1 MKSNV
6 THTGNSIGPWRAV
19 LISLILLI
27 SSTVVGLADETDP
40 NPLEPVD
47 TSSPRATFLAFNHYA
62 EKAYRAWRMREG
74 IAATGAQVRRT
85 LRTLDLAHIGKALL
99 EEVGIA
105 DALYLYETL
114 NRINLPPFE
123 AIPDAAMVEAKG
135 LTRWTV
141 PGTEI
146 TIAKVTDGER
156 AGEFLFTSDSVA
168 RAPQFYDLV
177 KDRPVLHGPDP
188 ESVIET
194 WRAAPGLAMPDA
206 LAAWVWRLPR
216 WAFTPIAA
224 QPVWKWLAVGL
235 SLLAGV
241 AMARGGWAIGRKL
254 DKTCR
259 RAGVEWRIG
268 QPVAALVALLAVVGL
283 GWFIQSVVVFRE
295 RPGIATAIA
304 LTAVRY
310 ALLAW
315 LVAIVIGWIGGAV
328 VRGFAAG
335 KSSLDAA
342 LIRLCFRML
351 SIVGVLLVI
360 LDAASEFG
368 LSVTPIIAG
377 LGVGGLAVALA
388 IRPTLENL
396 VGGFVLFADK
406 PVRVGEFCAFSD
418 KLGTVEEIGLRST
431 RLRGLDRTV
440 ITVPN
445 AEFSQMQIV
454 NFTRRDMNLF
464 QCKIGLRYETTPDQ
478 LRYVAAKI
486 RKLLIQHSKVLPDP
500 ARVRLGEFGDSA
512 YVLDVFAFIESA
524 DWNEFLAVKED
535 LNFKIAEIVRDSG
548 TGFAFPSQT
557 VYFTRDG
564 GIDTARGATTEAEVQ
579 QWRDEKRLPF
589 PEYDFAEKAEMSGT
603 MPFPPV
609 GSPDHEPMVPSE
621 AIKPSLGEGLSHA
634 SRWPSFLRRRRPTIT
649 RPES

>member
-1 MKSNV
+1 MTSNATV
-6 THTGNSIGPWRAV
+6 TGRSIGSWRA
-19 LISLILLI
+19 ILLALVMLLG
-27 SSTVVGLADETDP
+27 SAMVGAADETEP

-47 TSSPRATFLAFNHYA
+47 TSSPRATFLAFNQYA
-62 EKAYRAWRMREG
+62 EKAYRAWRLREG
-74 IAATGAQVRRT
+74 LTATETLINRA
-85 LRTLDLAHIGKALL
+85 LRTLDLAHVGDALL
-99 EEVGIA
+99 QEVGIA

-114 NRINLPPFE
+114 NRINVPPFE
-123 AIPDAAMVEAKG
+123 AIPDAAMVEANH

-146 TIAKVTDGER
+146 TIAKVSDGDR
-156 AGEFLFTSDSVA
+156 AGEFLFSADSVA
-168 RAPQFYDLV
+168 RAPQFYNLV
-177 KDRPVLHGPDP
+177 KDRPVLHGP
-188 ESVIET
+188 ETVVET
-194 WRAAPGLAMPDA
+194 WRAAPGLAMPNDI
-206 LAAWVWRLPR
+206 AAWIWRLPR

-224 QPVWKWLAVGL
+224 QPLWKWVAVALGMLTAVALAW
-235 SLLAGV
+235 AG
-241 AMARGGWAIGRKL
+241 WKLGRKL
-254 DKTCR
+254 DKRCR
-259 RAGVEWRIG
+259 RSGVEWRIG
-268 QPVAALVALLAVVGL
+268 QPLAALIAFLATVGLEALLQYVVM
-283 GWFIQSVVVFRE
+283 FRE
-295 RPGIATAIA
+295 RPGIAVAVA
-304 LTAVRY
+304 LTALRY

-315 LVAIVIGWIGGAV
+315 LVAAVIGGIGSTV
-328 VRGFAAG
+328 VRGFASG

-342 LIRLCFRML
+342 LIRLCFRIL
-351 SIVGVLLVI
+351 SIIGALLVI
-360 LDAASEFG
+360 LNAASELG

-388 IRPTLENL
+388 IRPTLENI

-406 PVRVGEFCAFSD
+406 PVRVGEFCAFGD

-431 RLRGLDRTV
+431 RIRGLDRTV

-445 AEFSQMQIV
+445 ADFAQMQIV

-500 ARVRLGEFGDSA
+500 ARVRLSEFGDSA

-535 LNFKIAEIVRDSG
+535 LNFKIAEIVRESG
-548 TGFAFPSQT
+548 TGFAFPSRT

-564 GIDTARGATTEAEVQ
+564 GIDTARGAATEAEVQ

-589 PEYDFAEKAEMSGT
+589 PEYDFAERAEMSGT
-603 MPFPPV
+603 MPFPSE
-609 GSPDHEPMVPSE
+609 GSPDYRPAPPASQVPPRATVDHQRRSW
-621 AIKPSLGEGLSHA
+621 SNLF
-634 SRWPSFLRRRRPTIT
+634 SRRKETAPTA
-649 RPES
+649 